1 MTDEIKTADRDE
13 VLFAFHQECERP
25 SAEQIVAWVNRFPQ
39 FAEDIRAHAAVA
51 WDWATQTV
59 DSEVEVDETISARA
73 YSQALNI
80 IYSAEHS
87 DTPAKMQVA
96 CRTFQQMQTAVG
108 KETYQTCKMQLDV
121 GREVLSPIY
130 SMVGCCHPFAIVSS
144 MVVRSLLGHFQTRN
158 STPHWIL
165 RWTHLIWATRS
176 PIDTPVVKARPCDD
190 IIRDSNMSPE
200 RKRYWLEE
208 D

>member
-1 MTDEIKTADRDE
+1 MTDQIKTADRDE

-25 SAEQIVAWVNRFPQ
+25 SAEQIVAWVNQFPQ

-51 WDWATQTV
+51 WDWATQPV
-59 DSEVEVDETISARA
+59 DSQVEVNETMSARA

-87 DTPAKMQVA
+87 GVSASDEPA
-96 CRTFQQMQTAVG
+96 CRTFQEMQTAVG
-108 KETYQTCKMQLDV
+108 KETHHLAKEMNIARSVLADLFNGWMQP
-121 GREVLSPIY
+121 PIRRRLVH
-130 SMVGCCHPFAIVSS
+130 SL
-144 MVVRSLLGHFQTRN
+144 RSLLSISDKQFNAALDHARQAPYFGYAKGNQT
-158 STPHWIL
+158 
-165 RWTHLIWATRS
+165 
-176 PIDTPVVKARPCDD
+176 PIVTSRPCDD

>member
-1 MTDEIKTADRDE
+1 MTNEIKTADRDE

-59 DSEVEVDETISARA
+59 VSKVEVDESKLARA

-80 IYSAEHS
+80 IYSVETS
-87 DTPAKMQVA
+87 TSPAQTA
-96 CRTFQQMQTAVG
+96 TCARTFQQMLAAVG
-108 KETYQTCKMQLDV
+108 KETYKLAREMDV
-121 GREVLSPIY
+121 GRGVLADLFNGWMLPPIRNRLIDGL
-130 SMVGCCHPFAIVSS
+130 V
-144 MVVRSLLGHFQTRN
+144 SLLGTTRKEFN
-158 STPHWIL
+158 SALDIAL
-165 RWTHLIWATRS
+165 NS
-176 PIDTPVVKARPCDD
+176 PRLEHAKSNRTPVVKARSCDD
-190 IIRDSNMSPE
+190 IIRDSNMSPA

>member
-1 MTDEIKTADRDE
+1 MSDLMNTADRDE

-51 WDWATQTV
+51 WDWATQV
-59 DSEVEVDETISARA
+59 PENEAVVDESLSARA

-80 IYSAEHS
+80 IYSKETSSAPVK
-87 DTPAKMQVA
+87 DLPA
-96 CRTFQQMQTAVG
+96 CRTFQQIQEDVH
-108 KETYQTCKMQLDV
+108 KETYQLARELDV
-121 GREVLSPIY
+121 ARTVLADLFNGWMRPPIRKRLVEAVT
-130 SMVGCCHPFAIVSS
+130 SVLRTSS
-144 MVVRSLLGHFQTRN
+144 EEFSSALDCALRQPRLGHAKADQT
-158 STPHWIL
+158 PFV
-165 RWTHLIWATRS
+165 AQRS
-176 PIDTPVVKARPCDD
+176 CDE
-190 IIRDSNMSPE
+190 IIHESNMPPE